1 MKFSRITL
9 FLALAIVLLTSGCFR
24 VDQELWHNTDGTGK
38 VHFDVSV
45 DQFFLEM
52 ASGGQALPHLFQTWQ
67 GLEEGEDSNYA
78 AITLSDAVQEE
89 DHSYTADVELKD
101 FSRLKELQRETLDF
115 SVEEQKNGTLRFS
128 QRLDFRL
135 NAASPDEMQT
145 VDMLVDGLGEDAYT
159 VKLHVPRVLS
169 ADPRAVVDTKNGTV
183 SWSVPMTE
191 LVTATEPLEIWA
203 EYRLS
208 RGIPWWVWVL
218 VGVAA
223 LGGLVAWFF
232 TWPRTMPGPE
242 LGDRP
247 QEDAVAEDL
256 PPAEG

>member
-9 FLALAIVLLTSGCFR
+9 FLALAVLFLTAGCFR
-24 VDQELWHNTDGTGK
+24 VDQELWHNADGTGK

-67 GLEEGEDSNYA
+67 GLEEEEDSNYS
-78 AITLSDAVQEE
+78 AITLSDALNEE
-89 DHSYTADVELKD
+89 NHNYTADVEIKD
-101 FSRLKELQRETLDF
+101 FSRLGELRRETLDF
-115 SVEEQKNGTLRFS
+115 SVEEQENGSLRFS

-135 NAASPDEMQT
+135 TAASPDEMQT
-145 VDMLVDGLGEDAYT
+145 VDMLLDGLGEDAYT

-183 SWSVPMTE
+183 SWSVPMSE
-191 LVTATEPLEIWA
+191 LVTAEEPLEIWA

-218 VGVAA
+218 VGVVV
-223 LGGLVAWFF
+223 LGALVAWFL
-232 TWPRTMPGPE
+232 TWPRTMPGPK
-242 LGDRP
+242 LDGRP
-247 QEDAVAEDL
+247 QEEAVEEEL